1 MKFDFLNNLGFKIF
15 RMKNTNEEVNGVF
28 YIRSLGKNLQ
38 KLNLVSNLRCVYI
51 EIDES
56 NNDFFAISESQIK
69 AN

>member
-1 MKFDFLNNLGFKIF
+1 
-15 RMKNTNEEVNGVF
+15 MKNTNEEVNGVF

>member
-56 NNDFFAISESQIK
+56 NNDFFAFSESQIK